1 MAITPIGNNS
11 YPYAPAASNSAM
23 GRVAAAGQPDKP
35 ELVPEPC
42 QICASRRYVDQ
53 SSDSSVSF
61 QTPTKLAPSE
71 AAFAV
76 AAHENEHVVHNR
88 ESARQEGMVA
98 RSTVTISYGVCP
110 ECGRIYVAGGKT
122 ETTFTPRQQTDD
134 SDLSGRGGNIN
145 TFA

>member
-11 YPYAPAASNSAM
+11 YQFKPVTLNNT
-23 GRVAAAGQPDKP
+23 GRVAAVVEPDKP
-35 ELVPEPC
+35 ELFPEPC
-42 QICASRRYVDQ
+42 QACAARRYVDQ

-71 AAFAV
+71 AALAV

-88 ESARQEGMVA
+88 ENAQQNGMVA
-98 RSTVTISYGVCP
+98 HSTVTISYGVCP

-122 ETTFTPRQQTDD
+122 ETTFTPRQQTEDPE
-134 SDLSGRGGNIN
+134 SSGLGGNIN